1 MQSVLYYIKEQAQPM
16 DIDRIRALVRDGAYL
31 VKRDA
36 ILHAIKEGFN
46 RDDMVA
52 AIHSGQII
60 EEYPERER
68 VLICGPTSLSPV
80 RVIYLHVVCEYSDPN
95 YVQFVSAYIP
105 DELSWEW
112 PPFRRRRRRK

>member
-1 MQSVLYYIKEQAQPM
+1 M
-16 DIDRIRALVRDGAYL
+16 DIDRVRALVRDGAYL

-52 AIHSGQII
+52 AILSGRII

-68 VLICGPTSLSPV
+68 VLICGPTSLSPITV
-80 RVIYLHVVCEYSDPN
+80 TVIYLHVVCEYSDPN
-95 YVQFVSAYIP
+95 YVQVVTAYIP

-112 PPFRRRRRRK
+112 PSFRRRRRRR